1 MVFLT
6 TKDINKYFSN
16 IVSRPGSR
24 RDVIG
29 EGQADPNI
37 GVFSEEVLAATNWY
51 RVDPP
56 AIDNVFK
63 DMINSVVLENA
74 KPADAIGDAAARVT
88 SLMRKQ

>member
-1 MVFLT
+1 
-6 TKDINKYFSN
+6 
-16 IVSRPGSR
+16 
-24 RDVIG
+24 
-29 EGQADPNI
+29 
-37 GVFSEEVLAATNWY
+37 VLAATNWY